1 MLMVPVRQPTPSDT
15 KPIENSTVKRS
26 VILIS
31 HHSLQTPVFLQAF
44 YFRILQH
51 IPNPTMNLPEC
62 TGLGSLSLSKE
73 LLGLTRLFNQHD
85 TVNTV
90 LYSSVLGVVYFI

>member
-15 KPIENSTVKRS
+15 NPIENGTVKRS

-51 IPNPTMNLPEC
+51 IPNPATNHPEC
-62 TGLGSLSLSKE
+62 TGLGSRE
-73 LLGLTRLFNQHD
+73 
-85 TVNTV
+85 
-90 LYSSVLGVVYFI
+90 SVQGAVGINLAV

>member
-1 MLMVPVRQPTPSDT
+1 
-15 KPIENSTVKRS
+15 
-26 VILIS
+26 
-31 HHSLQTPVFLQAF
+31 
-44 YFRILQH
+44 
-51 IPNPTMNLPEC
+51 MNHPEC